1 MKGETMNLTPQSDQA
16 QEVSLQAPEIKVPDD
31 RYLPAA
37 QVIAEQSQ
45 DVKEHLTPRFVP

>member
-1 MKGETMNLTPQSDQA
+1 MKGASMNPDSEANQLE
-16 QEVSLQAPEIKVPDD
+16 EVFVPEVEIKVPTD
-31 RYLPAA
+31 RSLPAE

>member
-1 MKGETMNLTPQSDQA
+1 MNSKSEA
-16 QEVSLQAPEIKVPDD
+16 NENEEVYVPEVEIKVPDD
-31 RYLPAA
+31 RSLPAK